1 MICSPPRRNA
11 QRIKLTVNCKKML
24 CKKYFIIS
32 IGDIEKNVILPRL
45 FFDSLILE
53 TMEEAI
59 SNNPIEEARRYVAN
73 AEEIIQKS
81 KYDPE
86 TKSYRD
92 KKYVR
97 IAGDTLWKGCL
108 IALDAV
114 FNVRKGKG
122 RPSIKKYQEAVAKR
136 DGKLLKFLNLGYET
150 MHLVMGYD
158 GNRDKKICDA
168 GFERANAII
177 DNCAMLMPKVV
188 CA

>member
-1 MICSPPRRNA
+1 
-11 QRIKLTVNCKKML
+11 
-24 CKKYFIIS
+24 
-32 IGDIEKNVILPRL
+32 
-45 FFDSLILE
+45 
-53 TMEEAI
+53 MENDQI
-59 SNNPIEEARRYVAN
+59 TDPIAEARRYVAN

-122 RPSIKKYQEAVAKR
+122 RLSIKKYQEAIKKR
-136 DGKLLKFLNLGYET
+136 DGKLLQYVNNGYET
-150 MHLVMGYD
+150 MHLFMGYD
-158 GNRDKKICDA
+158 GSREKKVCDA

-177 DNCAMLMPKVV
+177 DHCTMLLPKAV

>member
-1 MICSPPRRNA
+1 MFCR
-11 QRIKLTVNCKKML
+11 
-24 CKKYFIIS
+24 
-32 IGDIEKNVILPRL
+32 DIAVLPILLKGEVVVCGGSCTFGGRFAGLQMEK
-45 FFDSLILE
+45 E
-53 TMEEAI
+53 
-59 SNNPIEEARRYVAN
+59 NPIAEARRYVAN
-73 AEEIIQKS
+73 AEEIIQRS

-86 TKSYRD
+86 TKSYKD

-108 IALDAV
+108 IALDGV

-158 GNRDKKICDA
+158 GNRGKKVCDA
-168 GFERANAII
+168 GFEYANAII
-177 DNCAMLMPKVV
+177 DCCASLMPKVA